1 MKKILKTL
9 TASFVAMLVLP
20 LLTGVV
26 SVKATEPEEATEANI
41 TLHKRVF
48 EENGIKETVLNTG
61 EEMPDFAGE
70 ALNGVEFTMYNITDI
85 YHEMLAKTSENVEEA
100 QKSVIEQIQKT
111 AIDTPDKLAL
121 QSKIIKVE
129 VTQENGQATF
139 KNVAMKQGEK
149 DAVYLFLETKT
160 PNKPTITK
168 IAAPIVLAMPIYKND
183 NKDLN
188 RDIHV
193 YPKNESA
200 ENKKEMTNKGLTEV
214 EVNGVKYPNVTTGDT
229 LNYKLTINVPTN
241 ITHESTTGY
250 AIKDTPSEGLEYLTG
265 TIKIDG
271 LTPGK
276 DYTVE
281 EDEEGNE
288 NGFKIIFDLNDNVK
302 SYAGKKL
309 FVTYDM
315 KLTAEVNPDE
325 KHENNASVIVSNGPE
340 DETTTE
346 ITPPPAVVTSGKKFV
361 KQDAHNENPLEGA
374 EFVVKQDSKYAKFY
388 DDVSSTGEY
397 VFEKWVDNLENATKV
412 ASNEDG
418 EFSVKGLLDG
428 NYQLEETKAP
438 SDKYVKLKEDVNFIV
453 KHGEYGTA
461 ELQEIKNTPKGI
473 LPSTGGTGIIAFLVL
488 GSAMMLGAFAWSR
501 KHKEL
506 NV

>member
-20 LLTGVV
+20 LLTGAV
-26 SVKATEPEEATEANI
+26 SVKAAEPEETTETNI

-48 EENGIKETVLNTG
+48 KEEETPENKLNTG
-61 EEMPDFAGE
+61 LEDNDFGGE
-70 ALNGVEFTMYNITDI
+70 PLSGVEFTMYNITDI
-85 YHEMLAKTSENVEEA
+85 YHEMLENTAGNVEEA
-100 QKSVIEQIQKT
+100 QKSVIEQIQKK

-121 QSKIIKVE
+121 QSKFIKVE
-129 VTQENGQATF
+129 VTQENGQAKF

-183 NKDLN
+183 NKELN

-200 ENKKEMTNKGLTEV
+200 ENKKEMTNEGLMEV
-214 EVNGVKYPNVTTGDT
+214 VFDNVTYKNVTTEDT

-250 AIKDTPSEGLEYLTG
+250 AIKDTPSEGLKYLTG
-265 TIKIDG
+265 TIKIDR
-271 LTPGK
+271 LTLGE
-276 DYTVE
+276 DYTVK
-281 EDEEGNE
+281 EDG
-288 NGFKIIFDLNDNVK
+288 NGFKINFILNENVK
-302 SYAGKKL
+302 KYAGEKL
-309 FVTYDM
+309 YVTYDM
-315 KLTAEVNPDE
+315 KLTAEVKPDE
-325 KHENNASVIVSNGPE
+325 KHENKASVIVSNGPN
-340 DETTTE
+340 ETPTE
-346 ITPPPAVVTSGKKFV
+346 ITPPPAVVTGGKKFI
-361 KQDAHNENPLEGA
+361 KKDAHNGNPLQGA
-374 EFVVKQDSKYAKFY
+374 KFVVKQDSKYAKFY
-388 DDVSSTGEY
+388 DKLSRDGEY
-397 VFEKWVDNLENATKV
+397 IFEKWVDNVDDATKV
-412 ASNEDG
+412 ISNEQG
-418 EFSVKGLLDG
+418 QFFVKGLLDG
-428 NYQLEETKAP
+428 EYQLEETKAP
-438 SDKYVKLKEDVNFIV
+438 SDKYVKLKEDVNFSV
-453 KHGEYGTA
+453 KHGEYNTTD
-461 ELQEIKNTPKGI
+461 LQVIKNTPKGI

>member
-1 MKKILKTL
+1 MKKFFKLL
-9 TASFVAMLVLP
+9 TVSFVALLVLP
-20 LLTGVV
+20 LLTGAIRVNAAE
-26 SVKATEPEEATEANI
+26 SEDIESTI
-41 TLHKRVF
+41 TLHKRYF
-48 EENGIKETVLNTG
+48 EENKTPRDRENTG
-61 EEMPDFAGE
+61 LEMYDFGGE
-70 ALNGVEFTMYNITDI
+70 PLAGVEFTMYNITDI
-85 YHEMLAKTSENVEEA
+85 YHEMLAKTSGDVIAA
-100 QKSVIEQIQKT
+100 QTSVIRQIQEIATNNPEKF
-111 AIDTPDKLAL
+111 DLR
-121 QSKIIKVE
+121 SKSIQVVE
-129 VTQENGQATF
+129 TQDDGKATF
-139 KNVAMKQGEK
+139 GNVAMKRSGK

-160 PNKPTITK
+160 PNTPTITK

-214 EVNGVKYPNVTTGDT
+214 EFNGVKYPNVTTGDT

-271 LTPGK
+271 LTLGE
-276 DYTVE
+276 DYTVKE
-281 EDEEGNE
+281 VG
-288 NGFKIIFDLNDNVK
+288 NGFKIIFEINDKVK

-325 KHENNASVIVSNGPE
+325 KHENKASVIVSNGPE

-346 ITPPPAVVTSGKKFV
+346 ITPPPAVVTGGKKFV

-388 DDVSSTGEY
+388 MDPRPDGEY

-412 ASNEDG
+412 VSNKEG

-438 SDKYVKLKEDVNFIV
+438 SDKYVMLKEDVNFSV
-453 KHGEYGTA
+453 THGKYGTA
-461 ELQEIKNTPKGI
+461 ELQVIKNTPKGI

>member
-48 EENGIKETVLNTG
+48 KEGKTPENKLNTG
-61 EEMPDFAGE
+61 LEDNDFGGE
-70 ALNGVEFTMYNITDI
+70 PLSGVEFTMYNITDI
-85 YHEMLAKTSENVEEA
+85 YHGMLAETPGNVEEA

-121 QSKIIKVE
+121 QSKILKVE

-139 KNVAMKQGEK
+139 GNVAMKQGEK

-160 PNKPTITK
+160 PNTPTITK

-183 NKDLN
+183 NKELN

-200 ENKKEMTNKGLTEV
+200 ENKKEMTNEGLTEV
-214 EVNGVKYPNVTTGDT
+214 ELNGVKYPNVTTGDT
-229 LNYKLTINVPTN
+229 LSYKLTINVPTN

-250 AIKDTPSEGLEYLTG
+250 AIKDTPSEGLEYLPG

-271 LTPGK
+271 LTLGE
-276 DYTVE
+276 DYTVKE
-281 EDEEGNE
+281 VE
-288 NGFKIIFDLNDNVK
+288 NGFEINFILNEKVK

-309 FVTYDM
+309 YVTYDM
-315 KLTAEVNPDE
+315 KLTAEVKPDE

-346 ITPPPAVVTSGKKFV
+346 ITPPPAVVTGGKKFV
-361 KQDAHNENPLEGA
+361 KQDAHNKNPLEGA
-374 EFVVKQDSKYAKFY
+374 EFVVKQNKKYAKFY
-388 DDVSSTGEY
+388 DKLSQDGEY
-397 VFEKWVDNLENATKV
+397 IFEKWVDNVDDATKV
-412 ASNEDG
+412 ISNEQG
-418 EFSVKGLLDG
+418 QFFVKGLLDG
-428 NYQLEETKAP
+428 EYQLEETKAP
-438 SDKYVKLKEDVNFIV
+438 SDKYVKLKEDVNFSV
-453 KHGEYGTA
+453 KHGEYNTTD
-461 ELQEIKNTPKGI
+461 LQVIKNTPKGI

>member
-70 ALNGVEFTMYNITDI
+70 ALNGVEFTMYNITDN
-85 YHEMLAKTSENVEEA
+85 YHELLAETPGIVEEA
-100 QKSVIEQIQKT
+100 QKSVIKQIQKK
-111 AIDTPDKLAL
+111 AIDTPDELAL

-183 NKDLN
+183 NKELN

-200 ENKKEMTNKGLTEV
+200 ENKKEMTNEGLTEV
-214 EVNGVKYPNVTTGDT
+214 ELNGVKYPNVTTGDT
-229 LNYKLTINVPTN
+229 LSYKLTINVPTN

-250 AIKDTPSEGLEYLTG
+250 AIKDTPSEGLEYLPG

-271 LTPGK
+271 LTLGE
-276 DYTVE
+276 DYTVKE
-281 EDEEGNE
+281 VE
-288 NGFKIIFDLNDNVK
+288 NGFEINFILNEKVK

-309 FVTYDM
+309 YVTYDM
-315 KLTAEVNPDE
+315 KLTAEVKPDE

-346 ITPPPAVVTSGKKFV
+346 ITPPPAVVTGGKKFV
-361 KQDAHNENPLEGA
+361 KQDAHNKNPLEGA
-374 EFVVKQDSKYAKFY
+374 EFVVKQNDTYAKFY
-388 DDVSSTGEY
+388 DDLSLTGEY
-397 VFEKWVDNLENATKV
+397 VFEKWVDNVDDATKV
-412 ASNEDG
+412 VSNTQG

-428 NYQLEETKAP
+428 DYQLEETKAP
-438 SDKYVKLKEDVNFIV
+438 SDKYVMLKENVNFSV

>member
-26 SVKATEPEEATEANI
+26 SVKATEPEEGTETNI

-48 EENGIKETVLNTG
+48 KEGETPENKLNTG
-61 EEMPDFAGE
+61 LEDNDFGGGP
-70 ALNGVEFTMYNITDI
+70 LSGVEFTMYNITDI
-85 YHEMLAKTSENVEEA
+85 YHGMLKKTAGDVEEA

-111 AIDTPDKLAL
+111 AIDTPEQFDLR
-121 QSKIIKVE
+121 SKSIQVVE
-129 VTQENGQATF
+129 TQNDGKATF
-139 KNVAMKQGEK
+139 GNVAMKRDGK

-229 LNYKLTINVPTN
+229 LSYKLTINVPTN

-250 AIKDTPSEGLEYLTG
+250 AIKDTPSEGLEYIKG
-265 TIKIDG
+265 TINIEGLNLGEDYKI
-271 LTPGK
+271 
-276 DYTVE
+276 E
-281 EDEEGNE
+281 EVG
-288 NGFKIIFDLNDNVK
+288 NGFKIIFELNDKVK

-309 FVTYDM
+309 YVTYDM
-315 KLTAEVNPDE
+315 KLTAEVHPDDQ
-325 KHENNASVIVSNGPE
+325 HENNASIIVTNDSE

-346 ITPPPAVVTSGKKFV
+346 ITPPPAVVTGGKKFI
-361 KQDAHNENPLEGA
+361 KTDAHNENPLQGA
-374 EFVVKQDSKYAKFY
+374 EFVVKQNKKYAKFY
-388 DDVSSTGEY
+388 DKLSQDGEY
-397 VFEKWVDNLENATKV
+397 IFEKWVDNVDDATKV
-412 ASNEDG
+412 ISNEQG
-418 EFSVKGLLDG
+418 QFFVKGLLDG
-428 NYQLEETKAP
+428 VYQLEETKAP

-453 KHGEYGTA
+453 KHGEYGTTKLA
-461 ELQEIKNTPKGI
+461 EIKNTPKGI

>member
-20 LLTGVV
+20 LLTGAV
-26 SVKATEPEEATEANI
+26 SVKAAEPEEATETNI

-61 EEMPDFAGE
+61 EEMPGFAGE
-70 ALNGVEFTMYNITDI
+70 PLEGVEFTMYDITKI
-85 YHEMLAKTSENVEEA
+85 YHEMLAETPGEVAAA

-111 AIDTPDKLAL
+111 AIDTPDKLDL
-121 QSKIIKVE
+121 QSKSITTQ
-129 VTQENGQATF
+129 VTQGNGQATF
-139 KNVAMKQGEK
+139 GNVAMKRDGK

-160 PNKPTITK
+160 PNTPTITK

-183 NKDLN
+183 NKELN

-200 ENKKEMTNKGLTEV
+200 ENKKEMTNEGLTEV
-214 EVNGVKYPNVTTGDT
+214 EFDNVRYKNVTTGDT

-250 AIKDTPSEGLEYLTG
+250 AIKDTPSAGLEYLPS
-265 TIKIDG
+265 TIKIEG
-271 LTPGK
+271 LTLEE
-276 DYTVE
+276 DYTV
-281 EDEEGNE
+281 DNVG
-288 NGFKIIFDLNDNVK
+288 NGFKISFVLNDKVK

-309 FVTYDM
+309 YVTYDM
-315 KLTAEVNPDE
+315 KLTAEVKPDE
-325 KHENNASVIVSNGPE
+325 KHENNASVIVSNGPK
-340 DETTTE
+340 DETTG
-346 ITPPPAVVTSGKKFV
+346 ITPPPAVVTGGKKFV

-388 DDVSSTGEY
+388 DDLSSTGEY

-412 ASNEDG
+412 ASNEGG

-438 SDKYVKLKEDVNFIV
+438 SDKYVTLKEDVNFIV

>member
-20 LLTGVV
+20 LLTGAV
-26 SVKATEPEEATEANI
+26 SVKAAEPEEATETNI

-61 EEMPDFAGE
+61 EEMPGFAGE
-70 ALNGVEFTMYNITDI
+70 PLEGVEFTMYDITKI
-85 YHEMLAKTSENVEEA
+85 YHEMLAETPGEVAAA

-111 AIDTPDKLAL
+111 AIDTPDKLDL
-121 QSKIIKVE
+121 QSKSITTQ
-129 VTQENGQATF
+129 VTQGNGQATF
-139 KNVAMKQGEK
+139 GNVAMKRDGK

-160 PNKPTITK
+160 PNTPTITK

-183 NKDLN
+183 NKELN

-200 ENKKEMTNKGLTEV
+200 ENKKEMTNEGLTEV
-214 EVNGVKYPNVTTGDT
+214 EFDNVRYKNVTTGDT

-250 AIKDTPSEGLEYLTG
+250 AIKDTPSAGLEYLPS
-265 TIKIDG
+265 TIKIEG
-271 LTPGK
+271 LTLEE
-276 DYTVE
+276 DYTV
-281 EDEEGNE
+281 DKVG
-288 NGFKIIFDLNDNVK
+288 NGFKISFVLNDKVK

-309 FVTYDM
+309 YVTYDM
-315 KLTAEVNPDE
+315 KLTAEVKPDE
-325 KHENNASVIVSNGPE
+325 KHENNASVIVSNGPK
-340 DETTTE
+340 DETTG
-346 ITPPPAVVTSGKKFV
+346 ITPPPAVVTGGKKFV

-388 DDVSSTGEY
+388 DDLSSTGEY

-412 ASNEDG
+412 ASNEGG

-438 SDKYVKLKEDVNFIV
+438 SDKYVTLKEDVNFIV

>member
-20 LLTGVV
+20 LLTGAV
-26 SVKATEPEEATEANI
+26 SVKATEPEEGTETNI

-48 EENGIKETVLNTG
+48 KEGETPENKLNTG
-61 EEMPDFAGE
+61 LEDNDFGGDPLA
-70 ALNGVEFTMYNITDI
+70 GVEFTMYNITDI
-85 YHEMLAKTSENVEEA
+85 YHEMLAKTSVNVEEA

-111 AIDTPDKLAL
+111 VIDTPENFDLR
-121 QSKIIKVE
+121 SKSIQVVE
-129 VTQENGQATF
+129 TQDDGKATF
-139 KNVAMKQGEK
+139 GNVAMKRDGK

-160 PNKPTITK
+160 PNEPTITK

-183 NKDLN
+183 NKELN

-250 AIKDTPSEGLEYLTG
+250 AIKDTPSEGLEYKKG
-265 TIKIDG
+265 TINIED
-271 LTPGK
+271 LDSGK
-276 DYTVE
+276 DYKIE
-281 EDEEGNE
+281 EVG
-288 NGFKIIFDLNDNVK
+288 NGFKISFVLNDKVK

-315 KLTAEVNPDE
+315 KLTAEVKPDE

-346 ITPPPAVVTSGKKFV
+346 ITPPPAVVTGGKKFV
-361 KQDAHNENPLEGA
+361 KQDAHNKNPLEGA
-374 EFVVKQDSKYAKFY
+374 EFVVKQNDTYAKFY
-388 DDVSSTGEY
+388 DDLSLTGEY
-397 VFEKWVDNLENATKV
+397 VFEKWVDNVDDATKV
-412 ASNEDG
+412 VSNTQG

-428 NYQLEETKAP
+428 DYQLEETKAP

-461 ELQEIKNTPKGI
+461 KLQEIKNTPKGI

>member
-26 SVKATEPEEATEANI
+26 SVKATEPEEGTETNI

-48 EENGIKETVLNTG
+48 KEGETPENKLNTG
-61 EEMPDFAGE
+61 LEDNDFGGDPLA
-70 ALNGVEFTMYNITDI
+70 GVEFTMYNITDF
-85 YHEMLAKTSENVEEA
+85 YHEMLAETPGNVEEA
-100 QKSVIEQIQKT
+100 QKIVIKQIQKK
-111 AIDTPDKLAL
+111 AIDTPDELAL
-121 QSKIIKVE
+121 QSKFIKVE

-139 KNVAMKQGEK
+139 KNVAMKRDGK

-183 NKDLN
+183 NKELN

-200 ENKKEMTNKGLTEV
+200 ENKKEMTNEGLTEV
-214 EVNGVKYPNVTTGDT
+214 ELNGVKYPNVTTGDT

-265 TIKIDG
+265 TIKIEG
-271 LTPGK
+271 LTLDE
-276 DYTVE
+276 DYTV
-281 EDEEGNE
+281 DKVG

-346 ITPPPAVVTSGKKFV
+346 ITPPPAVVTGGKKFV
-361 KQDAHNENPLEGA
+361 KQDAHNENPLKGA

-388 DDVSSTGEY
+388 TDLKPARPDGEY
-397 VFEKWVDNLENATKV
+397 VFEKWVDNVDDATKV
-412 ASNEDG
+412 ISNKDG
-418 EFSVKGLLDG
+418 QFFVKGLLDG
-428 NYQLEETKAP
+428 VYQLEETKAP

-461 ELQEIKNTPKGI
+461 KLQEIKNTPKGI